1 MVVELRLPLVDWL
14 VCESQEDTPLVH
26 QSCTDTACPHVHT
39 HVVAP
44 EFLIDQ
50 RVQSKYFGGRLDAVC
65 WGAGRRW
72 GGGRAGFL
80 GVVILE
86 LNCER

>member
-1 MVVELRLPLVDWL
+1 MPTFGDAETNEINFLLS
-14 VCESQEDTPLVH
+14 ESSKERRQMC
-26 QSCTDTACPHVHT
+26 QR
-39 HVVAP
+39 
-44 EFLIDQ
+44 IDQ